1 MPGDWSFFSS
11 CFLLS
16 GPGASASDPTYN
28 FDEETLQGWT
38 VTDLG
43 VDPTDHFVAFQTSD
57 LIDTYSGGWGWIGMD
72 DVLIT
77 GTGDAIDPPIEI
89 TEISFEPE
97 TGTVSLTWAS
107 SGDELFVISESGDL
121 APESWS
127 ELENSI
133 PAGPGDQTEFSF
145 QVDETQQRRFYRI
158 SKAP

>member
-1 MPGDWSFFSS
+1 
-11 CFLLS
+11 
-16 GPGASASDPTYN
+16 
-28 FDEETLQGWT
+28 
-38 VTDLG
+38 
-43 VDPTDHFVAFQTSD
+43 
-57 LIDTYSGGWGWIGMD
+57 MD
-72 DVLIT
+72 RDIN
-77 GTGDAIDPPIEI
+77 PPIEI